1 VRTATKVLVASG
13 LFGGVIAVVYWFV
26 AYEIAG
32 TIFLAAMAASLF
44 FAAAFAARGA
54 RGTVPAEDRPLAT
67 PEEAAGEEVGPFP
80 EGSLWPVFLGAGS
93 LLLVVGL
100 IYGVWLLAIGALISA
115 AALLGMT
122 REGR

>member
-1 VRTATKVLVASG
+1 MRTATKVLVASG
-13 LFGGVIAVVYWFV
+13 LFGAVIAVAYWFV
-26 AYEIAG
+26 AYEPAG

-44 FAAAFAARGA
+44 FAAAFSARGA
-54 RGTVPAEDRPLAT
+54 RGDVPAEDRPLAT
-67 PEEAAGEEVGPFP
+67 PKEAAGEEVGPFP
-80 EGSLWPVFLGAGS
+80 QGSLWPVFLGAGS

-100 IYGVWLLAIGALISA
+100 VYGIWLLAIGGIITA